1 MLDLVSELIDYD
13 FTAGNDFRETAF
25 NLASNAAQ
33 KTNSAVDS
41 TASKNL
47 LEEYAR
53 IYGRVK
59 AHKALIK
66 AVYRVKIENIFGHKG
81 DIPWFKDQTLSYLAT
96 NAELSLGS
104 NESESYQAGSYQANY
119 LTQQTSSEMDI
130 TFIETAKG
138 DISKS
143 YKACRR
149 LAFNNDGTM
158 NETKSYAFKLT
169 VALLNPNDPRR
180 VAVQESWIVGVKS
193 ASIELSASSRSE
205 LVEIPVTFEKLRPL
219 SFSS

>member
-1 MLDLVSELIDYD
+1 MLDIINELIDYD
-13 FTAGNDFRETAF
+13 FEVGSSYKETAF
-25 NLASNAAQ
+25 NLASSAA
-33 KTNSAVDS
+33 KKGSESLDLTVSE
-41 TASKNL
+41 NL
-47 LEEYAR
+47 LQEYAR
-53 IYGRVK
+53 IYGKVK

-66 AVYRVKIENIFGHKG
+66 AVYKVKIENIFGHKG
-81 DIPWFKDQTLSYLAT
+81 DIPWFKDQTLCYLAT
-96 NAELSLGS
+96 DAEISLGS
-104 NESESYQAGSYQANY
+104 NESESYQAGAYQANY

-130 TFIETAKG
+130 TFIETEKG

-158 NETKSYAFKLT
+158 NETKNYAFKLS
-169 VALLNPNDPRR
+169 VALLNPRNPRK

-193 ASIELSASSRSE
+193 ASIGLSASSRSE